1 MAFAFPCARWMCFLS
16 ALRRRS
22 RSWFRFRGT
31 RPREGL
37 RVSRAN
43 LKSVSTKTFTTPEEY
58 LRTSFEGLDREY
70 ADGEIVERNGGEQPH
85 SKIQARLVEI
95 VYELRKAK
103 PVYALP
109 ELRLKL
115 SETRYRIP
123 DVSIFAGQGPA
134 ENVPSRPP
142 LIAVEIVSRDDRYTK
157 IVEKLDE
164 YHAWGVPH
172 ISLADPRQRKLSNY
186 GPEGLTAV
194 SLLHVPNWV

>member
-1 MAFAFPCARWMCFLS
+1 MA
-16 ALRRRS
+16 
-22 RSWFRFRGT
+22 
-31 RPREGL
+31 
-37 RVSRAN
+37 
-43 LKSVSTKTFTTPEEY
+43 LKTLITPEEY

-70 ADGEIVERNGGEQPH
+70 VDSEIVERNGGEQPH
-85 SKIQARLVEI
+85 SRTQARLVEI

-123 DVSIFAGQGPA
+123 DVSIFVGQEPA
-134 ENVPSRPP
+134 ENVPSNPP
-142 LIAVEIVSRDDRYTK
+142 LIVVEIVSREDRYTK

-172 ISLADPRQRKLSNY
+172 IWLVDPWQRKLSNY

-194 SLLHVPNWV
+194 SVLDVPELGLTVSPPDLFD